1 MLPGMAVVGTVQ
13 VLTSFPTECY
23 HQNDFLLVFH
33 TLSREGVTMKLT
45 GAEIFVECLKR
56 EGVKTLFALPGG
68 VVLKI
73 FDVLYQQKGLDVI
86 LTRHEQGAGHMA
98 EGYAK
103 ATGRPGVALVTSG
116 PGMSN
121 VVTAL
126 VDAYMDSVPLVCF
139 SGQVSTNMIGNDAFQ
154 EADNIGLSRPC
165 TKYNFLVK
173 DVNDLAVTIKEA
185 FYIATTGRPG
195 PVLVDIP
202 KDVSMNKADF
212 TYPGSVSI
220 RGYNPTYE
228 GNKWQIKQAAEAIA
242 KAKKPILYI
251 GGGVVFSGASEE
263 VRELAEMCQI
273 PVDMTL
279 MALGAFPGEHPL
291 SMGMMGMH
299 GTYWANMAVHYSDLV
314 IAVGARFDDRV
325 TGKVS
330 EFCPHAKI
338 IHIDI
343 DPTSI
348 KKNIHVDIPIVGDCK
363 RVLRELIQVLKAT
376 VNGEQKDLRKPWW
389 NQIHEWQR
397 AHPLTYNQ
405 DPNGPIKPQHAIKR
419 LYELTKD
426 RAPIVSTDV
435 GQHQMWS
442 AQYFKLSSPR
452 RWLTS
457 GGLGTMGFGFPA
469 AMGAQAAFPDK
480 LVLCVAGDGSVQ
492 MNMQE
497 MATAVVHKLPVKVI
511 VINNRFHGMVRQWQ
525 DLFYEGRYSSS
536 DLSTT
541 PDFVKLAEAYGAV
554 GLRAQNVSDLDAV
567 IKEAIATDGPVIV
580 DVPVYPYENCYPMIP
595 AGGCNHEMILA
606 DSPEL
611 KKKMEANGKVT
622 PEDKDTVLTA

>member
-1 MLPGMAVVGTVQ
+1 
-13 VLTSFPTECY
+13 
-23 HQNDFLLVFH
+23 
-33 TLSREGVTMKLT
+33 MKLT
-45 GAEIFVECLKR
+45 GAEIFLECLKR

-73 FDVLYQQKGLDVI
+73 FDILHQQKDVDVV

-103 ATGRPGVALVTSG
+103 ATGKPGVCLVTSG
-116 PGMSN
+116 PGMTN
-121 VVTAL
+121 VITAL
-126 VDAYMDSVPLVCF
+126 ADAYMDSVPLVCF
-139 SGQVSTNMIGNDAFQ
+139 SGQVPTSLIGNDAFQ

-185 FYIATTGRPG
+185 FYVATTGRPG

-202 KDVSMNKADF
+202 KDVSMNKAEF
-212 TYPGSVSI
+212 KYPGSVSI
-220 RGYNPTYE
+220 RGYNPTYD

-242 KAKKPILYI
+242 KARKPVLYV

-263 VRELAEMCQI
+263 LLELAELCQI

-330 EFCPHAKI
+330 EFCPHAKV

-348 KKNIHVDIPIVGDCK
+348 RKNVNVDIPIVGDCK
-363 RVLRELIQVLKAT
+363 RVLRELLQVLRAT
-376 VNGEQKDLRKPWW
+376 VNGDQKDLRKPWW
-389 NQIHEWQR
+389 DQINEWQR
-397 AHPLTYNQ
+397 AHPLAYEQ
-405 DPNGPIKPQHAIKR
+405 DPDKAIKPQHLIKR
-419 LYELTKD
+419 VFELTKD
-426 RAPIVSTDV
+426 RDPIVATDV

-442 AQYFKLSSPR
+442 AQYFRLAKPR

-457 GGLGTMGFGFPA
+457 GGFGTMGFGFPA

-480 LVLCVAGDGSVQ
+480 LVVCIAGDGSFQ
-492 MNMQE
+492 MNTQE
-497 MATAVVHKLPVKVI
+497 LATAVVHKLPVKVFI
-511 VINNRFHGMVRQWQ
+511 VNNRFHGMVRQWQ
-525 DLFYEGRYSSS
+525 DLFYEGRYASSY
-536 DLSTT
+536 LNTT
-541 PDFVKLAEAYGAV
+541 PDFIKLAEAYGAV
-554 GLRAQNVSDLDAV
+554 GLRASKVSEVDDVIREAMAV
-567 IKEAIATDGPVIV
+567 DKPVLI
-580 DVPVYPYENCYPMIP
+580 DVPVDQYENCYPMIP
-595 AGGCNHEMILA
+595 AGGANHEMILA
-606 DSPEL
+606 DPPEL
-611 KKKMEANGKVT
+611 KKKQAAGVKVAG
-622 PEDKDTVLTA
+622 EDKDTVLTA

>member
-1 MLPGMAVVGTVQ
+1 
-13 VLTSFPTECY
+13 
-23 HQNDFLLVFH
+23 
-33 TLSREGVTMKLT
+33 MKLT

-121 VVTAL
+121 DVNAL

-376 VNGEQKDLRKPWW
+376 VNGDQKDLRKPWW

-397 AHPLTYNQ
+397 AHPLTYDQ
-405 DPNGPIKPQHAIKR
+405 DSNGPIKPQHAIKR

-554 GLRAQNVSDLDAV
+554 GLRAKKVSDLDTV

>member
-1 MLPGMAVVGTVQ
+1 
-13 VLTSFPTECY
+13 
-23 HQNDFLLVFH
+23 
-33 TLSREGVTMKLT
+33 MKLT
-45 GAEIFVECLKR
+45 GAEIFLESLKK
-56 EGVKTLFALPGG
+56 EGVKTIFALPGG

-73 FDVLYQQKGLDVI
+73 FDVLHQQKDIQVV

-103 ATGRPGVALVTSG
+103 ATGKAGVALVTSG
-116 PGMSN
+116 PGMTN
-121 VVTAL
+121 VITAL
-126 VDAYMDSVPLVCF
+126 ADAYMDSVPLVCF
-139 SGQVSTNMIGNDAFQ
+139 SGQVPTNLIGNDAFQ

-173 DVNDLAVTIKEA
+173 DVNDLAMTIKEA
-185 FYIATTGRPG
+185 FYVATTGRPG

-212 TYPGSVSI
+212 KYPASVSI

-228 GNKWQIKQAAEAIA
+228 GNKWQIKQAAELIA
-242 KAKKPILYI
+242 KSRKPVLYI
-251 GGGVVFSGASEE
+251 GGGVVFSVASQE
-263 VRELAEMCQI
+263 VIELAEMCQL

-279 MALGAFPGEHPL
+279 MALGGFPGEHPL
-291 SMGMMGMH
+291 SMGMLGMH
-299 GTYWANMAVHYSDLV
+299 GTYWANMAIHHSDVV

-330 EFCPHAKI
+330 EFCPHAKV

-348 KKNIHVDIPIVGDCK
+348 RKNVNVDIPIVGDCK
-363 RVLRELIQVLKAT
+363 TVLRELIQTLRAT
-376 VNGEQKDLRKPWW
+376 VNGEQEALRKPWW
-389 NQIHEWQR
+389 DQINEWKQ
-397 AHPLTYNQ
+397 AHPLAYEQ
-405 DPNGPIKPQHAIKR
+405 DPNGAIKPQHVIKR

-426 RAPIVSTDV
+426 RDPIVSTDV
-435 GQHQMWS
+435 GQHQMWT
-442 AQYFKLSSPR
+442 AQYFKLAKPN

-457 GGLGTMGFGFPA
+457 GGLGTMGFGFTA
-469 AMGAQAAFPDK
+469 AMGAQAAFPGK

-492 MNMQE
+492 MNTQE
-497 MATAVVHKLPVKVI
+497 LATAVVSKLPVKVI

-525 DLFYEGRYSSS
+525 DLFYESRYASSYL
-536 DLSTT
+536 DTT

-554 GLRAQNVSDLDAV
+554 GLRATKVSELDDM
-567 IKEAIATDGPVIV
+567 IKQAISIDKPVFL
-580 DVPVYPYENCYPMIP
+580 DVPVDQYENCYPMIP

-606 DSPEL
+606 DPPEL
-611 KKKMEANGKVT
+611 KQKQKAGAPTSVAG
-622 PEDKDTVLTA
+622 EDKDTILTA

>member
-1 MLPGMAVVGTVQ
+1 
-13 VLTSFPTECY
+13 
-23 HQNDFLLVFH
+23 
-33 TLSREGVTMKLT
+33 MKLT
-45 GAEIFVECLKR
+45 GAEIFLESLKR

-73 FDVLYQQKGLDVI
+73 FDILHQQQDIRVI
-86 LTRHEQGAGHMA
+86 LGRHEQAVGHMA

-103 ATGRPGVALVTSG
+103 ATGKAGVALVTSG
-116 PGMSN
+116 PGMTN
-121 VVTAL
+121 VITAL
-126 VDAYMDSVPLVCF
+126 ADAYMDSVPLVCF
-139 SGQVSTNMIGNDAFQ
+139 SGQVPTSLIGNDAFQ
-154 EADNIGLSRPC
+154 EADNVGLSRPC

-202 KDVSMNKADF
+202 KDVSMAKADF
-212 TYPGSVSI
+212 KYPSSVSI
-220 RGYNPTYE
+220 RGYNPTYD
-228 GNKWQIKQAAEAIA
+228 GNKWQVKQAADAIL
-242 KAKKPILYI
+242 KSRKPILYV

-263 VRELAEMCQI
+263 LLELAELVQI

-291 SMGMMGMH
+291 SLGMMGMH
-299 GTYWANMAVHYSDLV
+299 GTYAANMAVHYSDLV

-338 IHIDI
+338 VHIDI

-348 KKNIHVDIPIVGDCK
+348 RKNIQVDIPIVGDCK
-363 RVLRELIQVLKAT
+363 RVLKELNHLLRAT
-376 VNGEQKDLRKPWW
+376 VNGEQKELRKPWW
-389 NQIHEWQR
+389 DQIREWQQ
-397 AHPLTYNQ
+397 AHPLRYDQ
-405 DPNGPIKPQHAIKR
+405 QAQGPIKPQQVIKR

-426 RAPIVSTDV
+426 RDPIVSTDV

-442 AQYFKLSSPR
+442 AQYFKLPKPC

-469 AMGAQAAFPDK
+469 ALGAQAAYPDR

-492 MNMQE
+492 MNIQE
-497 MATAVVHKLPVKVI
+497 LATAVVCKLPVKVVI
-511 VINNRFHGMVRQWQ
+511 INNRYHGMVRQWQ
-525 DLFYEGRYSSS
+525 DLFYEGRYASSYL
-536 DLSTT
+536 DVV

-554 GLRAQNVSDLDAV
+554 GLRAEKVAELDDVLREAVSSD
-567 IKEAIATDGPVIV
+567 KPVIV
-580 DVPVYPYENCYPMIP
+580 DVPVDQYENCYPMIP
-595 AGGCNHEMILA
+595 AGGCNHEMILE
-606 DSPEL
+606 DPPEV
-611 KKKMEANGKVT
+611 KKKQAGV
-622 PEDKDTVLTA
+622 PVAGEDKDTVLTA

>member
-1 MLPGMAVVGTVQ
+1 M
-13 VLTSFPTECY
+13 
-23 HQNDFLLVFH
+23 
-33 TLSREGVTMKLT
+33 TMKLT

-73 FDVLYQQKGLDVI
+73 FDILYQQKELDVI

-139 SGQVSTNMIGNDAFQ
+139 SGQVSTSMIGNDAFQ

-220 RGYNPTYE
+220 RGYNPTYD

-242 KAKKPILYI
+242 KAKKPVLYI

-330 EFCPHAKI
+330 EFCPYAKI

-348 KKNIHVDIPIVGDCK
+348 KKNLHVDIPIVGDCK

-376 VNGEQKDLRKPWW
+376 VNGDQKDLRKPWW
-389 NQIHEWQR
+389 DQINEWQR
-397 AHPLTYNQ
+397 AHPLAYDQ
-405 DPNGPIKPQHAIKR
+405 DPKGPIKPQHAIKR

-426 RAPIVSTDV
+426 RDPIVSTDV

-442 AQYFKLSSPR
+442 AQYFKLPSPR

-497 MATAVVHKLPVKVI
+497 MATAVAHKLPVKVI
-511 VINNRFHGMVRQWQ
+511 IINNRFHGMVRQWQ
-525 DLFYEGRYSSS
+525 DLFYDGRYSSS
-536 DLSTT
+536 DLGTT

-554 GLRAQNVSDLDAV
+554 GLRAQKISEFDAV
-567 IKEAIATDGPVIV
+567 IKEAITIDGPVIV

-606 DSPEL
+606 DPPEL
-611 KKKMEANGKVT
+611 KKKISDKVT
-622 PEDKDTVLTA
+622 PEDKDTVVTA

>member
-1 MLPGMAVVGTVQ
+1 
-13 VLTSFPTECY
+13 
-23 HQNDFLLVFH
+23 
-33 TLSREGVTMKLT
+33 MKLT
-45 GAEIFVECLKR
+45 GSEILIECLKR
-56 EGVKTLFALPGG
+56 EGVKTIFALPGG

-73 FDVLYQQKGLDVI
+73 FDMLHQQKDIEVV

-103 ATGRPGVALVTSG
+103 ATGKAGVCLVTSG
-116 PGMSN
+116 PGMTN
-121 VVTAL
+121 VITAL
-126 VDAYMDSVPLVCF
+126 ADAYMDSVPLVCF
-139 SGQVSTNMIGNDAFQ
+139 SGQVSTSLIGNDAFQ

-173 DVNDLAVTIKEA
+173 DVNDLATTIKEA

-202 KDVSMNKADF
+202 KDVSMAKGEF
-212 TYPGSVSI
+212 TYPSSVAI

-228 GNKWQIKQAAEAIA
+228 GNKWQIKQAAEAIM
-242 KAKKPILYI
+242 KAKKPILYV
-251 GGGVVFSGASEE
+251 GGGVVFSGASKELL
-263 VRELAEMCQI
+263 ELAEMTQI

-279 MALGAFPGEHPL
+279 MGLGAFPGEHTQ

-299 GTYWANMAVHYSDLV
+299 GTYCANMAVHYSDLV

-330 EFCPHAKI
+330 EFCPYAKV

-348 KKNIHVDIPIVGDCK
+348 RKNINVDIPIVGDCK
-363 RVLRELIQVLKAT
+363 AVLRELNQILKAT
-376 VNGEQKDLRKPWW
+376 VNGDQRELRKPWW
-389 NQIHEWQR
+389 DQIREWQQ
-397 AHPLTYNQ
+397 AHPLAYQ
-405 DPNGPIKPQHAIKR
+405 QEAEGAIKPQHVIQR
-419 LYELTKD
+419 LYDLTKD
-426 RAPIVSTDV
+426 RDPIVSTDV
-435 GQHQMWS
+435 GQHQMWT
-442 AQYFKLSSPR
+442 AQYFKLAKPN

-469 AMGAQAAFPDK
+469 AMGAQAAFRNR

-497 MATAVVHKLPVKVI
+497 MATAVVSKLPVKVI
-511 VINNRFHGMVRQWQ
+511 ILNNRFHGMVRQWQ
-525 DLFYEGRYSSS
+525 DLFYEGRYASSYL
-536 DLSTT
+536 DTT

-554 GLRAQNVSDLDAV
+554 GLRANKVTDLDAV
-567 IKEAIATDGPVIV
+567 LKEAIATDKPVVV
-580 DVPVYPYENCYPMIP
+580 DVPTYPYENCYPMIP
-595 AGGCNHEMILA
+595 AGGCNHEMILE
-606 DSPEL
+606 DPPEL
-611 KKKMEANGKVT
+611 KRRMAGAPSIGSN
-622 PEDKDTVLTA
+622 EDKDTILTA

>member
-1 MLPGMAVVGTVQ
+1 
-13 VLTSFPTECY
+13 
-23 HQNDFLLVFH
+23 
-33 TLSREGVTMKLT
+33 MKLT
-45 GAEIFVECLKR
+45 GAEIFLESLKR

-73 FDVLYQQKGLDVI
+73 FDVLHQQKDIQVI

-103 ATGRPGVALVTSG
+103 ATGKAGVALVTSG

-126 VDAYMDSVPLVCF
+126 VDAYMDSVPFVCF
-139 SGQVSTNMIGNDAFQ
+139 SGQVPTNLIGNDAFQ

-185 FYIATTGRPG
+185 FYVATTGRPG

-202 KDVSMNKADF
+202 KDVSMNKAEF
-212 TYPGSVSI
+212 KYPSSVSI
-220 RGYNPTYE
+220 RGYNPTYD
-228 GNKWQIKQAAEAIA
+228 GNKWQIKQAADAIM
-242 KAKKPILYI
+242 KSRKPILYV
-251 GGGVVFSGASEE
+251 GGGAVFSGASPELI
-263 VRELAEMCQI
+263 ELAEMMQI

-291 SMGMMGMH
+291 SMGMLGMH
-299 GTYWANMAVHYSDLV
+299 GTYWANMAMHYSDLV

-330 EFCPHAKI
+330 EFCPHAKV

-348 KKNIHVDIPIVGDCK
+348 RKNVNVDIPIVGDCK
-363 RVLRELIQVLKAT
+363 RVLRELIQILKAS
-376 VNGEQKDLRKPWW
+376 VNGEQKELRKPWW
-389 NQIHEWQR
+389 DQINEWR
-397 AHPLTYNQ
+397 RTHPLAYEQ
-405 DPNGPIKPQHAIKR
+405 DSQAAIKPQHLIKR
-419 LYELTKD
+419 LFELTKD
-426 RAPIVSTDV
+426 KDPIVSTDV
-435 GQHQMWS
+435 GQHQMWA
-442 AQYFKLSSPR
+442 AQYFKLAKPN

-469 AMGAQAAFPDK
+469 AMGAQAAFPGR

-492 MNMQE
+492 MNTQE
-497 MATAVVHKLPVKVI
+497 LATAVVHKLPVKVFI
-511 VINNRFHGMVRQWQ
+511 VNNRYHGMVRQWQ
-525 DLFYEGRYSSS
+525 DLFYEGRYSCSYL
-536 DLSTT
+536 DTV

-554 GLRAQNVSDLDAV
+554 GLRASKVSEVDDV
-567 IKEAIATDGPVIV
+567 IKEAMATDRPVVV
-580 DVPVYPYENCYPMIP
+580 DVPVDQYENCYPMIP

-606 DSPEL
+606 DPPDL
-611 KKKMEANGKVT
+611 KKKQPAGAT
-622 PEDKDTVLTA
+622 ATGEDKDIILTA

>member
-1 MLPGMAVVGTVQ
+1 
-13 VLTSFPTECY
+13 
-23 HQNDFLLVFH
+23 
-33 TLSREGVTMKLT
+33 MKLT

-73 FDVLYQQKGLDVI
+73 FDVLHQQKGLDVI

-103 ATGRPGVALVTSG
+103 ATGQPGVALVTSG

-139 SGQVSTNMIGNDAFQ
+139 SGQVSTSMIGNDAFQ

-185 FYIATTGRPG
+185 FYVATTGRPG

-212 TYPGSVSI
+212 TYPESVSI
-220 RGYNPTYE
+220 RGYNPTYD
-228 GNKWQIKQAAEAIA
+228 GNKWQIKQAAEAIS
-242 KAKKPILYI
+242 KAKKPVLYI

-263 VRELAEMCQI
+263 VRELAELCQI

-325 TGKVS
+325 TGNVS

-376 VNGEQKDLRKPWW
+376 VNGDQKDLRKPWW
-389 NQIHEWQR
+389 DQINEWRQ
-397 AHPLTYNQ
+397 AHPLSYEQ

-426 RAPIVSTDV
+426 RDPIVSTDV

-442 AQYFKLSSPR
+442 AQYFKLSKPR

-497 MATAVVHKLPVKVI
+497 MATAVVSKLPVKVI

-525 DLFYEGRYSSS
+525 DLFYEGRYASSFL
-536 DLSTT
+536 DTT

-554 GLRAQNVSDLDAV
+554 GLRAQKVSDLDAV
-567 IKEAIATDGPVIV
+567 LKEAIAIDKPVIV

-595 AGGCNHEMILA
+595 AGGSNHEMILT
-606 DSPEL
+606 DPPEL
-611 KKKMEANGKVT
+611 KKKMGAKDKVT
-622 PEDKDTVLTA
+622 PEDKDTVVTA

>member
-1 MLPGMAVVGTVQ
+1 
-13 VLTSFPTECY
+13 
-23 HQNDFLLVFH
+23 
-33 TLSREGVTMKLT
+33 MKLT
-45 GAEIFVECLKR
+45 GAEILLESLKK

-73 FDVLYQQKGLDVI
+73 FDILHQQHDIEVI

-121 VVTAL
+121 VVTPL
-126 VDAYMDSVPLVCF
+126 VDAYMDSVPLVVI
-139 SGQVSTNMIGNDAFQ
+139 SGQVSTNLIGNDAFQ

-185 FYIATTGRPG
+185 FYLATTGRPG

-212 TYPGSVSI
+212 TYPSSVSI
-220 RGYNPTYE
+220 RGYNPTYD
-228 GNKWQIKQAAEAIA
+228 GNKWQIKQAADAIL
-242 KAKKPILYI
+242 KARKPILYV

-263 VRELAEMCQI
+263 LVELAEMMQI

-330 EFCPHAKI
+330 EFCPHAKV

-348 KKNIHVDIPIVGDCK
+348 RKNVHVDVPIVGDCK
-363 RVLRELIQVLKAT
+363 RVLQELNQMLRAS
-376 VNGEQKDLRKPWW
+376 VNGELKELRKPWW
-389 NQIHEWQR
+389 DQIHEWQH
-397 AHPLTYNQ
+397 AHPLNYQQ
-405 DPNGPIKPQHAIKR
+405 DPQGQIKPQHVIKR

-426 RAPIVSTDV
+426 RDPIVATDV
-435 GQHQMWS
+435 GQHQMWT
-442 AQYFKLSSPR
+442 AQYFKLAKPR

-469 AMGAQAAFPDK
+469 AMGAQAANRDR

-492 MNMQE
+492 MNTQE
-497 MATAVVHKLPVKVI
+497 LATAVVSKLPVKVI
-511 VINNRFHGMVRQWQ
+511 IINNRFHGMVRQWQ
-525 DLFYEGRYSSS
+525 DLFYEGRYASSYL
-536 DLSTT
+536 DTT
-541 PDFVKLAEAYGAV
+541 PDFVKLADAYGAV
-554 GLRAQNVSDLDAV
+554 GLRANNVSELDAV
-567 IKEAIATDGPVIV
+567 LREAISVDKPVFV

-606 DSPEL
+606 DPPDL
-611 KKKMEANGKVT
+611 KKPAKPGSPVT
-622 PEDKDTVLTA
+622 PEDKDTILTA